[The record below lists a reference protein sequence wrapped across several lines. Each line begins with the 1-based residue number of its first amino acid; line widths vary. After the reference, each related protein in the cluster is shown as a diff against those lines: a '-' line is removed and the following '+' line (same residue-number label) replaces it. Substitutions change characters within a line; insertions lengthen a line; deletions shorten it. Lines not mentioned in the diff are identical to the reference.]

1 MISIYKE
8 FCQYRW
14 PFPSRS
20 ALTVASA
27 VAGVR
32 RRDVPAETSR
42 TCLASREIGIGS
54 GRRPPPGRRPPRD
67 RGTRPRRGRTGHGTP
82 LCACVA
88 AAPRAD
94 RDRSAASRIV
104 YASSS
109 LKPVPKRLAVALVY
123 ASKGF
128 VTRQLAAHVGER
140 DATIAVARA

>member
-1 MISIYKE
+1 M
-8 FCQYRW
+8 
-14 PFPSRS
+14 
-20 ALTVASA
+20 A
-27 VAGVR
+27 VSESLSSDGRVGR
-32 RRDVPAETSR
+32 RRASGAGTSAETSR

-140 DATIAVARA
+140 DATIAIARA